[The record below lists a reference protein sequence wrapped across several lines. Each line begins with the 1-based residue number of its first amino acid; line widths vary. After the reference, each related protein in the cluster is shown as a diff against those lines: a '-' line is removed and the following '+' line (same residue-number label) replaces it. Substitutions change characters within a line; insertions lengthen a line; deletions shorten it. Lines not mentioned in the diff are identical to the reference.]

1 MKTQKGFSL
10 IELMVVVGIIGVLA
24 AIALSSY
31 GNYVRVAAAHACI
44 AEVKPIM
51 NTFVVTKTTT
61 AGEYP
66 VTFTV
71 QANLRACKGTTYAP
85 NNTDLSLVSSFTV
98 TPTNPRASDVTI
110 TCDFATQACTF

>member
-31 GNYVRVAAAHACI
+31 GNYVRVAAIHSCI

-51 NTFVVTKTTT
+51 NTFIVTKTTT
-61 AGEYP
+61 AGDYP
-66 VTFTV
+66 GTTIV
-71 QANLRACKGTTYAP
+71 QANLRACNGTTYAP
-85 NNTDLSLVSSFTV
+85 NNTDLSLASSFAV
-98 TPTNPRASDVTI
+98 KPTNARAADVTI
-110 TCDFATQACTF
+110 TCTFSTQACTF